1 MQEREDRW
9 KMRVSVSKSNSKR
22 LTLIKLGLLL
32 LTVSWDEV
40 LVKANSAVPKWVVYP
55 DKQWTEVTPVQAGF
69 NAKKFKKLIA
79 TSSPKG
85 ANFGGE
91 VHDGNNW
98 GAVLTRGGYL
108 VYTWG
113 NPDYKYQSAS
123 LGKAFTWALVGL
135 AVDEGLINP
144 DEPIWKSWS
153 GEGQLS
159 HPHKYLYHGYHKTL
173 TWRHLLNNQ
182 GGFPITGGHNWS
194 RKRNPRYPFY
204 NIPKWAKWTG
214 DPIFDNY
221 AHCKPGVRKHYSSGG
236 YWRLSQALT
245 AIWKKDLKQVLDER
259 IFRHIGISVDNW
271 DWTPGKVIYDTIDW
285 YPSMLGYGK
294 FIDLPYEIDGHIVR
308 GGPGWIVM
316 SPRDLARFGLLVA
329 TGGIWK
335 DRRLISPEWIRGHAG
350 GNGSLVEGDRATYI
364 SLGIVCSKGFPSKEA
379 FKNAIVGPVVAK
391 KPQKVQ
397 SEVSYPPRLHD
408 GISVATMTSDELIE
422 PPSSLKGMAVAK
434 TAPVV
439 DFLYYPGQTYK
450 GNPWSNW
457 GDGVAADGKYYSSI
471 GDHKAPEGNAFVYE
485 YDSKAKSLRYIVDI
499 RKLLNLPEG
508 HYTPGKIHGRLDMG
522 ADGWLYFSTHRGS
535 TRVTTD
541 QYHYQGDWILRH
553 HPKSGKTQIVAHGPV
568 GQQCIPCSVLDPE
581 RLIFYGGTVAG
592 DINDKRNMF
601 FAYDMRSRKLVYSC
615 YKGPAR
621 YMIFAKST
629 GRVYFTP
636 GLASQLYRYEPRKGG
651 SKVGLAAE
659 IGLRAATQETPQG
672 FIYTV
677 SKEGALLYRFDT
689 KTEDVKQIGSAAIGR
704 QTYITSID
712 SDPTGR
718 YLYYVPG
725 AHGGSEKD
733 GAAVVQFDTQTK
745 KKKVIA
751 FLHPFLKKRY
761 GYTPLGTFSTAVDP
775 AGDKLYITWNGN
787 LGGSRRVRLT
797 WDACALTVIHIPES
811 ERLP

>member
-1 MQEREDRW
+1 
-9 KMRVSVSKSNSKR
+9 MRVSVSKSNSKR

-123 LGKAFTWALVGL
+123 LGKAFTRALVGL

-153 GEGQLS
+153 GGGQLS

-173 TWRHLLNNQ
+173 TWRHLLNHQ

-214 DPIFDNY
+214 DP
-221 AHCKPGVRKHYSSGG
+221 
-236 YWRLSQALT
+236 
-245 AIWKKDLKQVLDER
+245 
-259 IFRHIGISVDNW
+259 
-271 DWTPGKVIYDTIDW
+271 
-285 YPSMLGYGK
+285 
-294 FIDLPYEIDGHIVR
+294 
-308 GGPGWIVM
+308 
-316 SPRDLARFGLLVA
+316 
-329 TGGIWK
+329 
-335 DRRLISPEWIRGHAG
+335 
-350 GNGSLVEGDRATYI
+350 NGSLVEGDRATYI
-364 SLGIVCSKGFPSKEA
+364 SLGIVCSKGLPSKEA

-397 SEVSYPPRLHD
+397 SEVSYPPRLPD

-457 GDGVAADGKYYSSI
+457 GDGVVADGKYYSSI

-553 HPKSGKTQIVAHGPV
+553 HPKRGKTQIVAHGPV

-621 YMIFAKST
+621 YMIFAMST

-636 GLASQLYRYEPRKGG
+636 GLAGQLYRYEPRKGG
-651 SKVGLAAE
+651 SKIGLAAE

-689 KTEDVKQIGSAAIGR
+689 KTEDVKQIGSAAIGS

-775 AGDKLYITWNGN
+775 AGDRLYITWNGN
-787 LGGSRRVRLT
+787 LGGSSRGRLT